1 MAHYVIGDVQGC
13 YRQLQQLLEQ
23 VQFDTQRD
31 SVWFCGDLVARGPES
46 LATLRFVKS
55 LGSRAV
61 TVLGNHDLNLLASR
75 YGYGRIQAADQ
86 LDELRQASDF
96 DELADWL
103 QQQPL
108 LFADPA
114 IGLLVHAGVAPDL
127 SIAAA
132 QQLAQEVEH
141 QLQTSPEDL
150 FKSMYGNSP
159 IRLQD
164 AQSDAERWRY
174 AINSL
179 TRMRYCFHDGS
190 LELKEKGELSSN
202 PALVPWFEFWRQQ
215 SHPPIFFG
223 HWAALNGH
231 SPVDRIH
238 ALDTGCVWGNR
249 LTAYCTDTDQRYSVE
264 GYKKLLY

>member
-13 YRQLQQLLEQ
+13 YRQLQLLLEQ
-23 VQFDTQRD
+23 LQFDVKTD
-31 SVWFCGDLVARGPES
+31 SIWFCGDLVARGPES
-46 LATLRFVKS
+46 LQTLRFIKE
-55 LGSRAV
+55 LGDCAV

-86 LDELRQASDF
+86 LDELLQAPDF
-96 DELADWL
+96 DELANWL

-114 IGLLVHAGVAPDL
+114 IGVLVHAGIAPDL
-127 SIAAA
+127 SISTA
-132 QQLAQEVEH
+132 QQLAVEIHH
-141 QLQTSPEDL
+141 QLRTNPEIL

-202 PALVPWFEFWRQQ
+202 PALVPWFEFWRQTA
-215 SHPPIFFG
+215 HPPIFFG